1 MDVDHLRGVLAN
13 LLKHLDHNDRKRLH
27 EYLGN
32 DIPRRIQ
39 DDQSLQG
46 TLKVFDSL
54 FDQAKINEED
64 FTLLI
69 NAFDEIQCID
79 AATVLRSI
87 LISYQIEFFII
98 LSSFRTQA
106 I

>member
-1 MDVDHLRGVLAN
+1 MDVDHLRAVLAN
-13 LLKHLDHNDRKRLH
+13 LLRHLDHNDRKRLH
-27 EYLGN
+27 EYLGT

-54 FDQAKINEED
+54 FDQDKISEED

-69 NAFDEIQCID
+69 NAFDEIQCIG

-87 LISYQIEFFII
+87 LISRQIKFFYDTFII
-98 LSSFRTQA
+98 
-106 I
+106 